1 MDMIDFA
8 NDIAD
13 FNLQLLIEKTRRRE
27 DEKTRRREDEK
38 TRRKNKCMNKILNTG
53 EIKCH
58 MCDCIIPSFRV
69 KLIPGATRCFDCQI
83 EYERQHQIQIRSKT
97 RETST

>member
-13 FNLQLLIEKTRRRE
+13 FNLQLLI
-27 DEKTRRREDEK
+27 EK

>member
-13 FNLQLLIEKTRRRE
+13 FNLQLLIEKTRR
-27 DEKTRRREDEK
+27 
-38 TRRKNKCMNKILNTG
+38 KNKCMNKVLNTG

-58 MCDCIIPSFRV
+58 MCDSIIPSFRV

>member
-1 MDMIDFA
+1 MDMIDVA
-8 NDIAD
+8 NDVAD
-13 FNLQLLIEKTRRRE
+13 FNLQLLIENM
-27 DEKTRRREDEK
+27 
-38 TRRKNKCMNKILNTG
+38 RRKNKCMNKVLNTG

-58 MCDCIIPSFRV
+58 ICDCIIPSFRV

-97 RETST
+97 RVERYPRNKNL